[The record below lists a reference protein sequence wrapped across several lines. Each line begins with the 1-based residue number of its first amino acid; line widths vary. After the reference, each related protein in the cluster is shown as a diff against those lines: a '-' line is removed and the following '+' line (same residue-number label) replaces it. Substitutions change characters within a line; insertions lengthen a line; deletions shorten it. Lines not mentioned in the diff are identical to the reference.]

1 MPVVGRRWRVE
12 SEISWLR
19 ERGGGCR
26 AISIFHADNWKPAG
40 QLSSLCK
47 LRVVPIYSDLE
58 SEGGGLMSRPFPTFS
73 HLFLLPSFTIFLIFR
88 QFRNDLEL
96 NEARIRLPITNSGIF
111 ALGSM
116 FLTLVT
122 LIALPD
128 RKIREKIKIPL
139 VEPTLSF
146 LRRYL
151 IMGRMVS
158 SNTVSEGEK

>member
-58 SEGGGLMSRPFPTFS
+58 REGGGLMSRPFPTFS

-111 ALGSM
+111 TLGSIPV
-116 FLTLVT
+116 FNTCE

-158 SNTVSEGEK
+158 SNTERG